1 MPREF
6 RSLVG
11 KQANIY
17 VTEDIGKLAF
27 KVVIDKKV
35 DKVCANAEKSGL
47 EDRLKDLESQISE
60 LKSLLLLN
68 ESDKLHKNKK
78 EDEHNGLGRIRTGDL
93 RHVKAG
99 VLALVE
105 QFSDFSALFSVA
117 VPLETTTKK
126 ASAPSCTV

>member
-1 MPREF
+1 LPREF

-17 VTEDIGKLAF
+17 VTEDIGKLAI

-93 RHVKAG
+93 RRVNTG
-99 VLALVE
+99 DLALFVA
-105 QFSDFSALFSVA
+105 FSDFLHFFRQ
-117 VPLETTTKK
+117 L
-126 ASAPSCTV
+126 C